1 MKASRHHCKGRALLA
16 RHSQVHDSA
25 FYYEP
30 PKASL
35 QKQAVPT
42 VRASSHLS
50 AAARLACT
58 PRVRAQQMLAR
69 HETIA
74 RVKRPRW
81 TDEEIDA
88 LHHIVT
94 LYMTPEGVGW
104 KELTPQVVA
113 SLWPPASTPRKISQL
128 ASKWHAIGNAR
139 MTHEPQHGAMPLDRP
154 PLEIS
159 LPLDP
164 LGERHMEGHEA
175 TIAFNDDTYTVK
187 FVKKGM
193 EGGLQRYLLTLEG
206 PGESE
211 GDGGGDEGGDGD
223 GGGGGDGGS
232 DGGGEG
238 GGEGGGDGGGEGG
251 GNGTYRVIVIWT
263 KAALC
268 RGSRSRSCIRP
279 ACHTGARSVSRHLP
293 PYLASNTD
301 FASARAERYI
311 DTRNCK
317 SEKRRRSCKETRNAS
332 GMCEQEPR
340 NKWFSL

>member
-1 MKASRHHCKGRALLA
+1 MISHTSVKASRHHCKGRALLA

-175 TIAFNDDTYTVK
+175 TLAFNDDTYTVK

-251 GNGTYRVIVIWT
+251 GNGGGEGSGDSGGEGGLMYLMGGVHGVHEVHARYMDQSGSVPRVSKQIMHS
-263 KAALC
+263 
-268 RGSRSRSCIRP
+268 SRLSYWRTIGVSTLTAVPGIKHGLRKRKS
-279 ACHTGARSVSRHLP
+279 GAI
-293 PYLASNTD
+293 Y
-301 FASARAERYI
+301 
-311 DTRNCK
+311 
-317 SEKRRRSCKETRNAS
+317 
-332 GMCEQEPR
+332 
-340 NKWFSL
+340 